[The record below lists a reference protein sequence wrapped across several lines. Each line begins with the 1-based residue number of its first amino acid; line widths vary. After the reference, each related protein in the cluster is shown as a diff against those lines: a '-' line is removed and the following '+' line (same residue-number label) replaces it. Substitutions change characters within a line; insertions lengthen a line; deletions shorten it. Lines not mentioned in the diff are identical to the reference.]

1 MSDKIETEFISVAT
15 RTIHQVDVNITGLL
29 TYDEIMNSISQ
40 KISDISS
47 DDIVEVLLTGEVSE
61 DSDIETDSYQSVFA
75 TNYYLIRIKDK
86 TEAKINYDKYEND
99 VSLKGEF
106 IRLVKEQNDLTDEE
120 KAKVIITG
128 IKALAGRLN

>member
-1 MSDKIETEFISVAT
+1 
-15 RTIHQVDVNITGLL
+15 
-29 TYDEIMNSISQ
+29 MNSISQ